1 MKTPCGTYPRAEG
14 EQSRKDRLGR
24 GSDLVGEGIVDHIEW
39 QRNLLVS
46 LVLSP
51 WGNGKQASSVQA
63 AAVVSVPWVE
73 DTQCGRLAHRSLPGR
88 PHCQEDHR
96 G

>member
-1 MKTPCGTYPRAEG
+1 MKTPRGSYPRAGG

-24 GSDLVGEGIVDHIEW
+24 GSDLVGEGIVDHTGR

-51 WGNGKQASSVQA
+51 WANGKQASRLQA
-63 AAVVSVPWVE
+63 
-73 DTQCGRLAHRSLPGR
+73 G
-88 PHCQEDHR
+88 
-96 G
+96 